1 MDTNIFKSTMR
12 RESPDRYFKFVSRL
26 ERFTEARRL
35 AFRMQLYRVQC
46 HFLCQ
51 LGLFKFLFSVL
62 RRFRPIF
69 IFNKLLVVT
78 QAHEVREV
86 LDRFDDFTLGESID
100 PGMPWGNFLMTV
112 DWRQRHA
119 QERQWL
125 QSAVEPADTE
135 TIRAIVDQRCRQQIG
150 TADGEI
156 DVVSQLLE
164 PIVVDI
170 ASKYFGV
177 PPVAGSTQEMAYA
190 MRDLA
195 GIIMVRPPV
204 GSQPWAR
211 ARDNIAKVTDVV
223 LKEIANAA
231 SSAARSPPIPNSD
244 NLLARLAQRLRTP
257 GAPDWFDEDWIRRY
271 LTGLIA
277 TGGATIVRAGAGAI
291 DQILA
296 HPDGLREAQ
305 AVAIQLEQTMIQLDQ
320 AMVQLDQAGDEQE
333 RVVALQ
339 RVDALRKRVDALR
352 CTLRHFVYEA
362 LRFRPMLPLL
372 LRDTPRET
380 VIAYGTKK
388 ARIVRAG
395 TRVLAPPLSAM
406 FDAEAV
412 PEPSRFDA
420 KRPFDQYLHF
430 GFGLRECF
438 GRYIAEIVLLEVF
451 RSLLVLDGLSR
462 APDAK
467 AKLRF
472 DGPAAAGLVVT
483 FQGRSQPATS
493 GG

>member
-1 MDTNIFKSTMR
+1 MNTNISKSTAR
-12 RESPDRYFKFVSRL
+12 RESPDRYLQFVSWL
-26 ERFTEARRL
+26 ERFIEARRL
-35 AFRMQLYRVQC
+35 GFRMRLYRLQC
-46 HFLCQ
+46 YVLCELGFL
-51 LGLFKFLFSVL
+51 KFVFRVL
-62 RRFRPIF
+62 RRLRPIF
-69 IFNKLLVVT
+69 VFHKFMIVT
-78 QAHEVREV
+78 QAREVREV
-86 LDRFDDFTLGESID
+86 LGRFDDFTLGESID

-125 QSAVEPADTE
+125 QRAVDPADTDK
-135 TIRAIVDQRCRQQIG
+135 IRAIVIGRCQQQINAANG
-150 TADGEI
+150 RI

-164 PIVVDI
+164 PVVVGI
-170 ASKYFGV
+170 ANQYFGV
-177 PPVAGSTQEMAYA
+177 PSPAGSTQEMAHA

-195 GIIMVRPPV
+195 GIIMAKPPI
-204 GSQPWAR
+204 GSEPWSRSR
-211 ARDNIAKVTDVV
+211 ANIEKVTDAV
-223 LKEIANAA
+223 LAQISSAA
-231 SSAARSPPIPNSD
+231 SSAAGSPPAS
-244 NLLARLAQRLRTP
+244 NLLARLARRLRTP
-257 GAPDWFDEDWIRRY
+257 GAPNWFDEDWIRRY

-296 HPDGLREAQ
+296 HPGALREAR
-305 AVAIQLEQTMIQLDQ
+305 AVAIQLDQ
-320 AMVQLDQAGDEQE
+320 AMIQLDQAGDEQG
-333 RVVALQ
+333 RVGAL
-339 RVDALRKRVDALR
+339 RKHVDALRD
-352 CTLRHFVYEA
+352 TLRHYVYEA

-372 LRDTPRET
+372 LRDTPRDT

-406 FDAEAV
+406 FDHKAV
-412 PEPSRFDA
+412 PKPSRFDA

-462 APDAK
+462 ATDAK
-467 AKLRF
+467 GKLRF